1 MWETIYER
9 ASCLIRIS
17 GPLALPHL
25 PCLPT
30 SQQNCVGSTRKVG
43 IHTSKSS
50 FLLSDSAAEGTTSI
64 VSNLLLGN
72 RQSRSF
78 NYTLSFLFSPLFPS
92 FLDHADSIS
101 SILNVSFIY
110 CPVLSFRSACAY
122 SGSQPNSRTSQALIR
137 LRDGYCVCDCDCD
150 WYSLLHLI
158 PPTSYLNQ
166 VPC

>member
-1 MWETIYER
+1 MGRLLSDFKFCVWETIYEQ

-17 GPLALPHL
+17 GPLALHTL

-30 SQQNCVGSTRKVG
+30 SQNCVASTRNVG

-78 NYTLSFLFSPLFPS
+78 NDTLSFLFPPLS
-92 FLDHADSIS
+92 FLHS
-101 SILNVSFIY
+101 SITPIASRLSSMSASSTVLFFRVPAPVPIPAVS
-110 CPVLSFRSACAY
+110 L
-122 SGSQPNSRTSQALIR
+122 ALGPR
-137 LRDGYCVCDCDCD
+137 K
-150 WYSLLHLI
+150 
-158 PPTSYLNQ
+158 P
-166 VPC
+166 